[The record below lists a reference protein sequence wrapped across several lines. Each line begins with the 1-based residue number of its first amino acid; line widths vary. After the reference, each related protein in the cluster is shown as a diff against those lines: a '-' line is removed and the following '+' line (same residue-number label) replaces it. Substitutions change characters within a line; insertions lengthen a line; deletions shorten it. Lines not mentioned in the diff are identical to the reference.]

1 MRSNASE
8 TMPGDDRRGYTKGTI
23 SQPTMEFGY
32 LRRVSMG
39 ILVTAIYVFLLSPI
53 IIVVFTSFNPTTA
66 NTFPPSGF
74 SLRWYGAFFESS
86 GFTSAFQFSLW
97 LGLIAAVAATVIGF
111 FTAYGITRFLTKKRE
126 LGQSLAML
134 PVMIPHILIS
144 ISLLLLL
151 TVLPIPEMTALI
163 VGHTIIC
170 LPFTI
175 AGITASLEGVD
186 KQLELAALTLGASRF
201 RVLVEI
207 VIPLIAPGMLS
218 ALIFAFIISF
228 GDVYIALF
236 LSGPGM
242 TTLPIEIFS
251 YMQWES
257 TPVIAAITTLQ
268 ILMIVVLGLVIER
281 LVGLRKI
288 MRV

>member
-1 MRSNASE
+1 MTSTSPTLTSASHR
-8 TMPGDDRRGYTKGTI
+8 TIHRRR
-23 SQPTMEFGY
+23 Y
-32 LRRVSMG
+32 LSRLALG
-39 ILVTAIYVFLLSPI
+39 LAVTAIYVFLLFPI
-53 IIVVFTSFNPTTA
+53 VIIVFSSFNPTQA
-66 NTFPPSGF
+66 NTFPPEGF
-74 SLRWYGAFFESS
+74 SLRWYGEFFESR
-86 GFTSAFQFSLW
+86 GFVSAFKFSVV
-97 LGLIAAVAATVIGF
+97 LGLIASFLATLIGF
-111 FTAYGITRFLTKKRE
+111 MTAYGLVRFMKRSRE
-126 LGQSLAML
+126 IGQSLAML

-151 TVLPIPEMTALI
+151 TLLPIPELAGLI

-170 LPFTI
+170 LPFTV
-175 AGITASLEGVD
+175 AGIIASLEGVD
-186 KQLELAALTLGASRF
+186 HQLELAAYTLGASRV
-201 RVLVEI
+201 RVMWEVT
-207 VIPLIAPGMLS
+207 IPLTAPGILS

-268 ILMIVVLGLVIER
+268 IVLIVVLGLVIER
-281 LVGLRKI
+281 LVGLRHV

>member
-1 MRSNASE
+1 MNKE
-8 TMPGDDRRGYTKGTI
+8 TATHPGLSRRYPHHRRRRYLSRLALGT
-23 SQPTMEFGY
+23 G
-32 LRRVSMG
+32 
-39 ILVTAIYVFLLSPI
+39 VTAIYVFLLVPI
-53 IIVVFTSFNPTTA
+53 VIIVFSSFNPTTA
-66 NTFPPSGF
+66 NTFPPEGF
-74 SLRWYGAFFESS
+74 SLHWYGEFFESR
-86 GFTSAFQFSLW
+86 GFVSAFKFSVV
-97 LGLIAAVAATVIGF
+97 LGLIASFLATLIGF
-111 FTAYGITRFLTKKRE
+111 LTAYAIVRFLKRGRE
-126 LGQSLAML
+126 TGQSLAML

-151 TVLPIPEMTALI
+151 TLVPVPELGGLI

-170 LPFTI
+170 LPFTV
-175 AGITASLEGVD
+175 AGIIASLEGVD
-186 KQLELAALTLGASRF
+186 SQLELAALTLGASRL
-201 RVLVEI
+201 RVMWEVT
-207 VIPLIAPGMLS
+207 IPLTAPGILS

-257 TPVIAAITTLQ
+257 TPVIAAITTIQ
-268 ILMIVVLGLVIER
+268 IVLIVLLGLVIER
-281 LVGLRKI
+281 LVGLRHV

>member
-1 MRSNASE
+1 MGNGALSLPTVSRQAIH
-8 TMPGDDRRGYTKGTI
+8 RRRHMSRLALAT
-23 SQPTMEFGY
+23 
-32 LRRVSMG
+32 V
-39 ILVTAIYVFLLSPI
+39 VTAIYVFLLFPVV
-53 IIVVFTSFNPTTA
+53 IVVFSSFSATQV
-66 NTFPPSGF
+66 NTFPPEGF
-74 SLRWYGAFFESS
+74 SLHWYREFFDSRGFVAAFK
-86 GFTSAFQFSLW
+86 FSVM
-97 LGLIAAVAATVIGF
+97 LGLIASFLATLIGF
-111 FTAYGITRFLTKKRE
+111 FTAYGLVRFLKRGRE

-151 TVLPIPEMTALI
+151 TLLPIPELAGLI

-170 LPFTI
+170 LPFTV
-175 AGITASLEGVD
+175 AGIIASLEGVD
-186 KQLELAALTLGASRF
+186 HQLELAAYTLGASRL
-201 RVLVEI
+201 RVMWEVT
-207 VIPLIAPGMLS
+207 IPLTAPGILS

-268 ILMIVVLGLVIER
+268 IVMIVVLGLVIER
-281 LVGLRKI
+281 LVGLRHV